1 MSTGLVARAA
11 ELSAVVRASASP
23 CRFAGAVRRF
33 ERLLAVV
40 PDYRPLDL
48 RPGDIEALAQ
58 ISEGL
63 IDQIEDRIG
72 AETDSDSVQQ
82 ELVMTL
88 YDIRR
93 DLEEIHRWHRH
104 FSTPETA
111 SALYQR

>member
-1 MSTGLVARAA
+1 MSTGIVARAA
-11 ELSAVVRASASP
+11 ELSAVVRAAGSP
-23 CRFAGAVRRF
+23 HRFADAVRHF

-48 RPGDIEALAQ
+48 RPGDIESLAQ
-58 ISEGL
+58 ISEGV
-63 IDQIEDRIG
+63 IDQIESRVG
-72 AETDSDSVQQ
+72 AEIADSVQQ

>member
-11 ELSAVVRASASP
+11 ELSAAVRAAGSP
-23 CRFAGAVRRF
+23 RRFAGAVRRF
-33 ERLLAVV
+33 EQLLAIV

-48 RPGDIEALAQ
+48 RPGDIEALARM
-58 ISEGL
+58 SEGV
-63 IDQIEDRIG
+63 IDHIEDRVG
-72 AETDSDSVQQ
+72 VETDSDSVQQ